1 MDSMSCIR
9 NRKLSVA
16 CKATSSRVEPS
27 SLALRRGYASALAHS
42 VDRSRI
48 IGGLCLK
55 GNSKNNSAALGVGKH
70 QQRRSSIVRSG
81 VDDLDDY
88 DEETGELKTVEDLDW
103 KAKFFGI
110 YLQIGVWVSVLSFAG
125 YTGYKKI
132 LEEANGAQE
141 VGLLIA
147 PTSAAL
153 FLIITFVVYFVST
166 QKKDE

>member
-16 CKATSSRVEPS
+16 CKATSSRVEPV

-55 GNSKNNSAALGVGKH
+55 GNSRNNSAALGVEKH

-103 KAKFFGI
+103 KG
-110 YLQIGVWVSVLSFAG
+110 
-125 YTGYKKI
+125 
-132 LEEANGAQE
+132 
-141 VGLLIA
+141 GLLAFATCADA
-147 PTSAAL
+147 PCCCISFRGCQA
-153 FLIITFVVYFVST
+153 ITTFMPLPCVSPHAM
-166 QKKDE
+166 